1 MESPRPLKVKVS
13 LSLDEEVVKKLR
25 ILAEE
30 DDRQL
35 SIMRSIRSAVRSLFS
50 STRTRAEMDR
60 KSFSLSFFTFDKVF
74 PPFTSN

>member
-1 MESPRPLKVKVS
+1 MGSVKPLKISIS

-35 SIMRSIRSAVRSLFS
+35 SSYVNLILRNYL
-50 STRTRAEMDR
+50 R
-60 KSFSLSFFTFDKVF
+60 KLETEKRDG
-74 PPFTSN
+74 P

>member
-35 SIMRSIRSAVRSLFS
+35 SSYINLVLRDHVRKL
-50 STRTRAEMDR
+50 EQ
-60 KSFSLSFFTFDKVF
+60 K
-74 PPFTSN
+74 

>member
-1 MESPRPLKVKVS
+1 MESYKPLKVKVS

-35 SIMRSIRSAVRSLFS
+35 SSYVNLVPRNYL
-50 STRTRAEMDR
+50 R
-60 KSFSLSFFTFDKVF
+60 KLETEKRDGL
-74 PPFTSN
+74 

>member
-1 MESPRPLKVKVS
+1 MIFDESQWYLSILEVVLMESPRPLKVKVS

-35 SIMRSIRSAVRSLFS
+35 SSYINLVLRDHVRKL
-50 STRTRAEMDR
+50 EQ
-60 KSFSLSFFTFDKVF
+60 K
-74 PPFTSN
+74 

>member
-1 MESPRPLKVKVS
+1 MESYKPLKVKVS

-35 SIMRSIRSAVRSLFS
+35 SSYVNLVLRNYL
-50 STRTRAEMDR
+50 R
-60 KSFSLSFFTFDKVF
+60 KLETEKRDG
-74 PPFTSN
+74 P

>member
-1 MESPRPLKVKVS
+1 MESYKPLTVKVS

-35 SIMRSIRSAVRSLFS
+35 SSYVNLVLRNYL
-50 STRTRAEMDR
+50 R
-60 KSFSLSFFTFDKVF
+60 KLETEKRDG
-74 PPFTSN
+74 P